1 MTVSLVKYD
10 GTPDSIR
17 RAVELCNGFENL
29 GKNHRVLIKP
39 NNCFRHNTM
48 PPYGMVTTT
57 TVVEAVVQLLLE
69 HGCRD
74 ISIGEGAIINIFDEL
89 DPYTKHGFRG
99 TGLDRVA
106 RKYGVR
112 LFDFNQGPFREV
124 DLGGI
129 RVRVAREAM
138 KTDFLINLPVLKTH
152 FQTKVSLGFKNL
164 KGCLSPD
171 SKKRFHTSKRL
182 DRLISLLNETIRS
195 DLVLIDGIY
204 MLEKGPETLAGK
216 GYRKDLIIAGTDVFE
231 CDVVGATILGVDPAE
246 IDYLSEFAGRH
257 NRSLNISTIETVG
270 EGLESLRE
278 ELEWRFEPDQELLG
292 PAKITGLSAPHPGQT
307 LCSACGATLALALSM
322 LGKDNPET
330 DFGGA
335 ELYYG
340 LALRAEVERGEGAGP
355 SPARVFL
362 YGDCAVK
369 SNKDLLKR
377 VSETAPSGR
386 GESGDRC
393 TPSVVSI
400 RGCPPTLTRTLLAL
414 MKALLG
420 KPRMAR
426 MLLLRTLK
434 LIGIRL
440 RLYRE
445 VFPGWERYRAE
456 GFDRSHFR

>member
-10 GTPDSIR
+10 GMPDSIR

-29 GKNHRVLIKP
+29 GREHRVLIKP

-57 TVVEAVVQLLLE
+57 VVVEGIVQLLLE

-74 ISIGEGAIINIFDEL
+74 ISIGEGSIINVFDEL
-89 DPYTKHGFRG
+89 DPYTKRGFSG

-106 RKYGVR
+106 RKYGVE
-112 LFDFNQGPFREV
+112 LIDFNQGPFREV

-129 RVRVAREAM
+129 RVRVARDAL

-182 DRLISLLNETIRS
+182 EGLISLLNETIRS

-204 MLEKGPETLAGK
+204 MLEKGPETLAGTA
-216 GYRKDLIIAGTDVFE
+216 YRKDLIIAGTDVFE

-246 IDYLSEFAGRH
+246 IDYLKEFAGRH
-257 NRSLNISTIETVG
+257 DRSLDISAIETVG
-270 EGLESLRE
+270 VGLDSLRE
-278 ELEWRFEPDQELLG
+278 ELEWRFEPDSELLS
-292 PAKITGLSAPHPGQT
+292 PTKITGLSAPHPGQT

-340 LALRAEVERGEGAGP
+340 LALRAEAERRAGAGS
-355 SPARVFL
+355 SPAKILL
-362 YGDCAVK
+362 YGDCAIK
-369 SNKDLLKR
+369 SNKNLLKK
-377 VSETAPSGR
+377 VSEAAPSGSR
-386 GESGDRC
+386 ESGYPRR
-393 TPSVVSI
+393 PSVVTI
-400 RGCPPTLTRTLLAL
+400 EGCPPTLTRTLLRL
-414 MKALLG
+414 MKSLLG

-426 MLLLRTLK
+426 MLFLRTLK

-445 VFPGWERYRAE
+445 LFPGWERYRSE

>member
-10 GTPDSIR
+10 GSPESIR
-17 RAVELCNGFENL
+17 KAVELCRGFENL
-29 GKNHRVLIKP
+29 GKDHRVLIKP

-57 TVVEAVVQLLLE
+57 AVVEAIVQLLLE

-74 ISIGEGAIINIFDEL
+74 ITIGEGAIINILDEL
-89 DPYTKHGFRG
+89 EPYTKRGFSG

-112 LFDFNQGPFREV
+112 LVDFNKGPFREV

-129 RVRVAREAM
+129 RVRVAREAV
-138 KTDFLINLPVLKTH
+138 KTDFLVNVPVLKTH

-171 SKKRFHTSKRL
+171 SRKRFHKSKRL
-182 DRLISLLNETIRS
+182 DRLISLLNEAVRS
-195 DLVLIDGIY
+195 DLVIIDGIY
-204 MLEKGPETLAGK
+204 MLEKGPETLAGTA
-216 GYRKDLIIAGTDVFE
+216 YRKDLIIAGRDVFE

-246 IDYLSEFAGRH
+246 IDYLKEFAGRH
-257 NRSLNISTIETVG
+257 GRSLDLATIEIAG
-270 EGLESLRE
+270 EDVESLKE
-278 ELEWRFEPDQELLG
+278 HLEWRFEPDSELLS
-292 PAKITGLSAPHPGQT
+292 PTKITGLSAPHPGQT
-307 LCSACGATLALALSM
+307 LCSACGATLALSLSM

-340 LALRAEVERGEGAGP
+340 LALRAEAERMAGAGS
-355 SPARVFL
+355 SPAKIFL
-362 YGDCAVK
+362 YGDCAIK
-369 SNKDLLKR
+369 SNKSLLKK
-377 VSETAPSGR
+377 VSDATPSGPR
-386 GESGDRC
+386 DPGERRR
-393 TPSVVSI
+393 PSVITI
-400 RGCPPTLTRTLLAL
+400 RGCPPTLARTLLAL
-414 MKALLG
+414 MKSLLG

-426 MLLLRTLK
+426 VLFVRTLK

-445 VFPGWERYRAE
+445 LFPGWERYRSGE
-456 GFDRSHFR
+456 FDRSHFR

>member
-10 GTPDSIR
+10 GSPDSIR
-17 RAVELCNGFENL
+17 RAVELCHGFENL
-29 GKNHRVLIKP
+29 GKDHRVLIKP

-57 TVVEAVVQLLLE
+57 TVVEGIVQLLLE

-74 ISIGEGAIINIFDEL
+74 ITIGEGAIINIFDEL
-89 DPYTKHGFRG
+89 DPYTKRGFKG

-112 LFDFNQGPFREV
+112 LVDFNKGPFREV

-129 RVRVAREAM
+129 RVRVAREAV
-138 KTDFLINLPVLKTH
+138 KTDFLINIPVLKTH

-182 DRLISLLNETIRS
+182 DKMISLLNETIRS
-195 DLVLIDGIY
+195 DLVIIDGIY
-204 MLEKGPETLAGK
+204 MLEKGPETLAGTA
-216 GYRKDLIIAGTDVFE
+216 YRKDLIIAGRDVFE
-231 CDVVGATILGVDPAE
+231 CDVVGATILGVDPAD
-246 IDYLSEFAGRH
+246 IDYLKDFAGRH
-257 NRSLNISTIETVG
+257 DRSFDLSTIEIAG
-270 EGLESLRE
+270 EDVESLRE
-278 ELEWRFEPDQELLG
+278 HLEWRFEPDRELLE
-292 PAKITGLSAPHPGQT
+292 PTKIKGLSAPHPGQT
-307 LCSACGATLALALSM
+307 LCSACGATLALALSI
-322 LGKDNPET
+322 LGKDNPDT
-330 DFGGA
+330 DLGGA

-340 LALRAEVERGEGAGP
+340 LALRAEVDRSGGAGP
-355 SPARVFL
+355 SPAKVFL

-377 VSETAPSGR
+377 VSEMTASDR

-393 TPSVVSI
+393 TPSVITI
-400 RGCPPTLTRTLLAL
+400 RGCPPTLTRTLLIL
-414 MKALLG
+414 MRSLLG
-420 KPRMAR
+420 RPRMAR

-434 LIGIRL
+434 MIGIRL
-440 RLYRE
+440 RIYRE
-445 VFPGWERYRAE
+445 VFPGWERYRSGE
-456 GFDRSHFR
+456 FDRTHFR

>member
-17 RAVELCNGFENL
+17 RAVELCNGFANL

-57 TVVEAVVQLLLE
+57 TVVEGVVQLLLE

-112 LFDFNQGPFREV
+112 LVDLNRGPFREV

-129 RVRVAREAM
+129 RIRVAREAL
-138 KTDFLINLPVLKTH
+138 KADFLINLPVLKTH

-204 MLEKGPETLAGK
+204 MLEKGPETLAGTA
-216 GYRKDLIIAGTDVFE
+216 YRKDLIIAGTDIFE

-257 NRSLNISTIETVG
+257 RRSFDLAAIETAG
-270 EGLESLRE
+270 EDLESLKE
-278 ELEWRFEPDQELLG
+278 QLEWRFEPDEELLS
-292 PAKITGLSAPHPGQT
+292 PTRITGLRAPYPGQT

-322 LGKDNPET
+322 LGKDNPGT

-340 LALRAEVERGEGAGP
+340 LGLRAEVDKAEGGGA

-362 YGDCAVK
+362 YGDCAIK
-369 SNKDLLKR
+369 RNKNLLKR
-377 VSETAPSGR
+377 VSEASPSGR
-386 GESGDRC
+386 EESGDGC

-400 RGCPPTLTRTLLAL
+400 GGCPPTLTRTLLAL
-414 MKALLG
+414 VKALLG
-420 KPRMAR
+420 KPGMAR

-434 LIGIRL
+434 MIGIRL

-445 VFPGWERYRAE
+445 VFPGWERYRSPE
-456 GFDRSHFR
+456 FDRAHFR